1 MMMKRVIMMVCLI
14 SIVFTGCEKKQQKD
28 CNHQWNI
35 VKEST
40 GRYNTKYYTV
50 YCPKCKLEK
59 SYVQEDEWKE
69 LQLDMDYY
77 EDK

>member
-1 MMMKRVIMMVCLI
+1 MQVADRLR
-14 SIVFTGCEKKQQKD
+14 TATQQQKD

-59 SYVQEDEWKE
+59 SCVYEDEWKE
-69 LQLDMDYY
+69 LQLDMEYHGN
-77 EDK
+77 KQL

>member
-1 MMMKRVIMMVCLI
+1 MMKRVIMMVCLI
-14 SIVFTGCEKKQQKD
+14 SIVFTGCETKQQKD
-28 CNHQWNI
+28 CNHRWNI

-59 SYVQEDEWKE
+59 LYVYEDEWKE

>member
-1 MMMKRVIMMVCLI
+1 MMKRVIMMVCLI
-14 SIVFTGCEKKQQKD
+14 SIVFTGCETKQQKD

-35 VKEST
+35 VNEST

-59 SYVQEDEWKE
+59 LYVHEDEWKE
-69 LQLDMDYY
+69 LQLDMDYC

>member
-1 MMMKRVIMMVCLI
+1 MMKRVIMMVCLI
-14 SIVFTGCEKKQQKD
+14 SIVFTGCETKQQKD

-59 SYVQEDEWKE
+59 SYVYEDEWKE
-69 LQLDMDYY
+69 LQLDMGYY

>member
-59 SYVQEDEWKE
+59 SCVQEDEWKE